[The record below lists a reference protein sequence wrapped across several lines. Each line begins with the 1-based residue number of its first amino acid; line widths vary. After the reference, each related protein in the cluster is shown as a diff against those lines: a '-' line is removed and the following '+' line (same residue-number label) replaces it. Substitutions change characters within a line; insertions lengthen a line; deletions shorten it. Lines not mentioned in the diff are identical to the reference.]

1 MGLSLSILGPLG
13 LLPGS
18 DSSGSASSSN
28 SSNSS
33 SSSYLSSSCI
43 LLLIFI
49 FPSLIPSGATQSII
63 IHHRD
68 NLKKFIKR
76 GGEVLSDLSDLTTT
90 SSSSLS

>member
-18 DSSGSASSSN
+18 DSGSASSSN

-68 NLKKFIKR
+68 NFKKFIKR